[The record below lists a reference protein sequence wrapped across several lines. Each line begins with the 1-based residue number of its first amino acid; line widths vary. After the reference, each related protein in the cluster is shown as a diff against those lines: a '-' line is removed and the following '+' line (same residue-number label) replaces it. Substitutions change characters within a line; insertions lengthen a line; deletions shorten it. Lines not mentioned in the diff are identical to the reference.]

1 MTKTDPALRGLTRRE
16 KDQLAS
22 RAIAA
27 REAKRAE
34 NARARER
41 RKARGEVRL
50 DRWIHADWMSD
61 IRRLLSAYEAA
72 RRDGLTLQITLLLHR
87 QSEDGAYLIIDDT
100 HQAAGAGTC
109 ERQSPSAP
117 DLRDRFH
124 EPGYTP
130 TLRQIITDIVA
141 AAGPIPRDNLELR
154 VARHHGFTS
163 TGTRIRNRIATCLDC
178 IDLHDEGGRAF
189 AWTKDAHTLRAAWR
203 GRGGRDVADIS
214 RHEWAS
220 LIDIHADRIGATDDP
235 ILELA
240 RLTGIKS
247 LTAPTR
253 KYLTAKYEWWQAN
266 PPLPLEEPAVL

>member
-34 NARARER
+34 NARARQR

-72 RRDGLTLQITLLLHR
+72 RRDGLALQITLLPHR
-87 QSEDGAYLIIDDT
+87 QSEDGAYLIMDDIPGSVSPEG
-100 HQAAGAGTC
+100 QA
-109 ERQSPSAP
+109 SPEP
-117 DLRDRFH
+117 DLRERFH
-124 EPGYTP
+124 HPDHTP
-130 TLRQIITDIVA
+130 ALRQIITEIVA
-141 AAGPIPRDNLELR
+141 ATGPLPRDSLELQ

-178 IDLHDEGGRAF
+178 IDLHDEDGRAF
-189 AWTKDAHTLRAAWR
+189 AWTKDAHALRAAWR

-240 RLTGIKS
+240 RRAGIKS
-247 LTAPTR
+247 LSAPTR
-253 KYLTAKYEWWQAN
+253 RCLTTHYEWWQAN